1 MNTKVKYVVIIIAFL
16 AIIFSLYTIING
28 ERTFDSFSG
37 IVVGFSLLIALYIKK
52 NYKKES

>member
-37 IVVGFSLLIALYIKK
+37 IVVGFSLLIALYIQK

>member
-16 AIIFSLYTIING
+16 VIIFSLYTIING

-37 IVVGFSLLIALYIKK
+37 IVVGFCLLIALYIQK

>member
-16 AIIFSLYTIING
+16 AIIFSLYIIING

-37 IVVGFSLLIALYIKK
+37 IVVGFCLLIALYIQK

>member
-1 MNTKVKYVVIIIAFL
+1 MNTKIKYVVIVIAFV

-37 IVVGFSLLIALYIKK
+37 IIVGFSLLIALYINK

>member
-16 AIIFSLYTIING
+16 VIIFSLYTIING

-37 IVVGFSLLIALYIKK
+37 IVAGFSLLIALYIQK

>member
-16 AIIFSLYTIING
+16 AIIFSLYTIIKG

>member
-1 MNTKVKYVVIIIAFL
+1 MNSKIKYVVIVIAFL

-37 IVVGFSLLIALYIKK
+37 IIAGFSLLIALYINK

>member
-16 AIIFSLYTIING
+16 AIIFSLYTIIKG

-37 IVVGFSLLIALYIKK
+37 IVVGFSLLIALYIQK